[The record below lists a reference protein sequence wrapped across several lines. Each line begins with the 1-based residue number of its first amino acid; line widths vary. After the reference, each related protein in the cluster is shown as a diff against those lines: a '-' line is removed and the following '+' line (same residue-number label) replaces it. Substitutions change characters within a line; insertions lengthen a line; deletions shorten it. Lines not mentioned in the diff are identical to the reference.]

1 MTLKPLRGFCLIK
14 LLDEEQTTDSGF
26 ILPDEVKKRQAKG
39 KVIRTGDCDF
49 EIYKFIREQNLTWDP
64 PISAGQTVWFKR
76 FAGEEIKDGSENL
89 LFVSYQ
95 DILGVYE

>member
-1 MTLKPLRGFCLIK
+1 MTLKPLKDFCLIK

-39 KVIRTGDCDF
+39 KVVRVGLSD
-49 EIYKFIREQNLTWDP
+49 DP
-64 PISAGQTVWFKR
+64 IEVKEGQTVWFKR

-89 LFVSYQ
+89 LFVSYR